1 MMAQTYPVL
10 YSFRRC
16 PYAMR
21 ARSAI
26 AVSGQVC
33 ELREVVLRNKPQA
46 LIDAS
51 PKASVPVL
59 VDMAGRVIDES
70 LDIMLWAL
78 EQNDPLAWLSPDQ
91 GDLAGMLNL
100 IGQCDGDFKFHLDRY
115 KYPQRYDGADPEQ
128 HRAEAGRWLERLEHR
143 LSTHRFLFGADLGL
157 ADAAIAPFVRQ
168 FAHTDLGWFERQPWP
183 HLQRWL
189 LQWCG
194 LDLFHRIME
203 KYPPWEPGATMVVF
217 PGSASSQPGISQ

>member
-1 MMAQTYPVL
+1 MTTQTYPVL

-26 AVSGQVC
+26 VVSGQVC

-46 LIDAS
+46 LLDAS

-59 VDMAGRVIDES
+59 VNVAGRVIDQS

-78 EQNDPLAWLSPDQ
+78 ERNDPLAWLRPAQ
-91 GDLAGMLNL
+91 GDLTGMLKL
-100 IGQCDGDFKFHLDRY
+100 IGECDDEFKFHLDRY
-115 KYPQRYDGADPEQ
+115 KYPQRYENVDGQE
-128 HRAEAGRWLERLEHR
+128 HRAEAGRWLEQLESRLA
-143 LSTHRFLFGADLGL
+143 THRFLFGDRMGL

-168 FAHTDLGWFERQPWP
+168 FAHTDLEWFARQSWP
-183 HLQRWL
+183 HLQAWL
-189 LQWCG
+189 LQWSESS
-194 LDLFHRIME
+194 LFDRIMD
-203 KYPPWEPGATMVVF
+203 KYPPWEPGASIVVF
-217 PGSASSQPGISQ
+217 PDPSSRLAEIAQ